1 MASPYFSLLVE
12 DRAHEQFVS
21 RALEHWGVPKQ
32 RIRCEPY
39 PRGGG
44 SGEQFVRES
53 LAKFVQAIRAAT
65 SSKFLIVVAD
75 ADSGTVSERHAQLNG
90 QLASESLPLV
100 GASDPVVLLIP
111 KRAVETWL
119 VQVLSPPADEA
130 TDYHHHFDGTSTAAA
145 CKESAIK
152 LEAWLV
158 AGGAIG
164 LSSLDAARPDL
175 LRVRTAAKA

>member
-1 MASPYFSLLVE
+1 M
-12 DRAHEQFVS
+12 
-21 RALEHWGVPKQ
+21 PKQ

-39 PRGGG
+39 PRGGR

-119 VQVLSPPADEA
+119 VQVLSPPLVQVLSPPADEA